1 MKTYEGLTL
10 AEIKALHPNCKAT
23 YKRFMGLGDHG
34 IEIGDTFY
42 CDDYPMMNRHNK
54 AEINKFT
61 GTFAN
66 FDFSCEVF
74 VDGKSHGTTSK
85 HRARV
90 YLKMLKKGIN
100 IDSSYR
106 FADWR
111 SVCEALELCGW
122 TNCRQCAVRR
132 SLFFVR
138 WDLRILIRNENE
150 KQKFKP

>member
-1 MKTYEGLTL
+1 MSDNLN
-10 AEIKALHPNCKAT
+10 I
-23 YKRFMGLGDHG
+23 F
-34 IEIGDTFY
+34 IFY
-42 CDDYPMMNRHNK
+42 IWCCGRRLPNK
-54 AEINKFT
+54 AQRLDHDR
-61 GTFAN
+61 AN
-66 FDFSCEVF
+66 
-74 VDGKSHGTTSK
+74 
-85 HRARV
+85 APQ
-90 YLKMLKKGIN
+90 
-100 IDSSYR
+100 R